1 MKQSRFSAERYSA
14 EFRMNR
20 AASSQAFSFSSS
32 TSSFFTSPRYAHFFY
47 HRSSSPSENCEPS
60 PSFSRS
66 PDVRRV
72 LAILRLLFE
81 ATTKWLARS
90 PRSPLLIGAHPGRS
104 GDSGDSGELVPS
116 PSDRPLERAHTRE
129 MSECREPE
137 AALGERTASRF
148 QGYVFARSFFRSV
161 VSLPPP
167 LLSSF
172 MMLPLLLL
180 LLLLLL
186 PPHVDVDSDGRQ
198 TISSFNDI
206 VELLAAGSNIY

>member
-1 MKQSRFSAERYSA
+1 
-14 EFRMNR
+14 MNR

-32 TSSFFTSPRYAHFFY
+32 TSSFLLLRATHTFFY

-104 GDSGDSGELVPS
+104 GDSGELVPS
-116 PSDRPLERAHTRE
+116 PSVRPLERAHTRE

-137 AALGERTASRF
+137 AALGERTASKF
-148 QGYVFARSFFRSV
+148 QGYFFARSFFRSV

-167 LLSSF
+167 PLSSF
-172 MMLPLLLL
+172 MMLPLLL